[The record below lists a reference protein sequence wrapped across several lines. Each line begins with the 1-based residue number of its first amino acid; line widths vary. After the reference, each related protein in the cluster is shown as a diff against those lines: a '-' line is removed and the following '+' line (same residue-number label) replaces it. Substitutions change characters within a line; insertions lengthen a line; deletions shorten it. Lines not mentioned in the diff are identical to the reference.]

1 MNNIITANFYP
12 GKCPGMPVCSY
23 ATDSTIKPTNRIQL
37 TSINCIQRQI
47 IGFNV
52 NFIQ

>member
-23 ATDSTIKPTNRIQL
+23 ATGPETGPDPEQSDLN
-37 TSINCIQRQI
+37 
-47 IGFNV
+47 
-52 NFIQ
+52 

>member
-23 ATDSTIKPTNRIQL
+23 ATGYSTGYFSGITM
-37 TSINCIQRQI
+37 INAQ
-47 IGFNV
+47 
-52 NFIQ
+52 